1 LIRGRLESGER
12 EKTEPWLGK
21 KSMNPC
27 CVVVTEV
34 RGSLRVLI
42 LHKGKEQGRRRRRRR
57 RSTFSRR
64 TSTQTFSGRGRAMQA
79 TKKRMLETSG
89 SREEEGW

>member
-12 EKTEPWLGK
+12 EKTEPWFGK

-57 RSTFSRR
+57 R
-64 TSTQTFSGRGRAMQA
+64 
-79 TKKRMLETSG
+79 RMLLQWKIFMELHLFKLVTLG
-89 SREEEGW
+89 RWLIQLQ

>member
-12 EKTEPWLGK
+12 GKTQPWLGK
-21 KSMNPC
+21 KSINPC

-42 LHKGKEQGRRRRRRR
+42 LHKGKEQGRRRRR
-57 RSTFSRR
+57 
-64 TSTQTFSGRGRAMQA
+64 M
-79 TKKRMLETSG
+79 RMLLQWKIFMELHLFKLVALG
-89 SREEEGW
+89 RWLIQLQ